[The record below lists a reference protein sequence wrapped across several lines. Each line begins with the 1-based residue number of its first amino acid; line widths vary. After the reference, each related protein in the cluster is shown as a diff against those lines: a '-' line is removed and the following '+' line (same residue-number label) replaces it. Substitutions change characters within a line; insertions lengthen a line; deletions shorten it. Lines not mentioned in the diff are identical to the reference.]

1 MYNDSAS
8 SGDIIPPSSVNL
20 ERAPFWRRFLAFFI
34 DISWQYVIICVLLI
48 FLGRMNSPWGHRDD
62 LSTAILAGLFF
73 TVIKFFESFSV
84 ASSGQGLGRRIMGIR
99 LSSKKDMK
107 LTPGLVF
114 LHCWLE
120 LFISYSLVFPSLRM
134 LWDRERQMWHD
145 KVTGTLVVTVDEREE
160 IAEVQ
165 LLSSRI
171 VTLVFSAII
180 TSLVAGSLLIFTGLP
195 ALEPY
200 LEFLKVIYGQN
211 PGSFLTVFTP
221 SLRWL
226 YTSSDGRSI
235 LILLSACIIIAVI
248 SNTVIYWNRNGRN
261 NIAFYWICGVCT
273 AFLILMSTLSL
284 CLHSIAL
291 PNAARSAC
299 SDLAFRLEVTEAIPE
314 SDIVRWKRFADK
326 REQLIV
332 HWNNGK
338 QEKKLEIA
346 EKWSRY
352 LDSGIKKG
360 YFFPESFSP
369 QEGKESELP
378 AMSGSQATVAVMKG
392 RDGRVEALM
401 EIKDDKD
408 CIAVSSLKVAPWNDF
423 NEYSAL
429 RHRILIKALRE
440 VSILSGNRGM
450 KGNVAVST
458 DIINSMTDRGS
469 RDGPSRVIV
478 FKDRLLEGL
487 WFPRGVLN
495 KQLR

>member
-8 SGDIIPPSSVNL
+8 CGDIITPSSVNL

-48 FLGRMNSPWGHRDD
+48 FLGRMNSPWGDRGD

-99 LSSKKDMK
+99 LISKKDTK
-107 LTPGLVF
+107 LTPGRVF
-114 LHCWLE
+114 FHSWLE
-120 LFISYSLVFPSLRM
+120 LFVSYPLVFPSLRM

-145 KVTGTLVVTVDEREE
+145 KVTGTLAVTVDKCEE
-160 IAEVQ
+160 ITEVQ
-165 LLSSRI
+165 PLSSRM
-171 VTLVFSAII
+171 VTVAFSAII
-180 TSLVAGSLLIFTGLP
+180 TSLAAGSMLILTGLP

-200 LEFLKVIYGQN
+200 LELLKVIYGRN
-211 PGSFLTVFTP
+211 NSSFMNFFTP

-226 YTSSDGRSI
+226 FTSSDGRII

-248 SNTVIYWNRNGRN
+248 SNTVIYWNRNDRN
-261 NIAFYWICGVCT
+261 NIAFYWICGACT
-273 AFLILMSTLSL
+273 AFLMLMSTISLSL
-284 CLHSIAL
+284 HAIAV
-291 PNAARSAC
+291 PNAARANC
-299 SDLAFRLEVTEAIPE
+299 SVLGFRLEVTAAIPE
-314 SDIVRWKRFADK
+314 SDIVRWKLFADK
-326 REQLIV
+326 REQLI
-332 HWNNGK
+332 WQWKNGNPG
-338 QEKKLEIA
+338 KKLEIA

-369 QEGKESELP
+369 QEGKESRLP

-392 RDGRVEALM
+392 RDGRVEAFM
-401 EIKDDKD
+401 EIKEDTD

-423 NEYSAL
+423 NSNRTL
-429 RHRILIKALRE
+429 SLRILIKALRE
-440 VSILSGNRGM
+440 VSILSGDRGM
-450 KGNVAVST
+450 KGNVATTS
-458 DIINSMTDRGS
+458 DIIDSMTGMES
-469 RDGPSRVIV
+469 YDGPSQVIV

-487 WFPRGVLN
+487 WFPRGVLDE
-495 KQLR
+495 RSR

>member
-1 MYNDSAS
+1 MEEDSAS

-20 ERAPFWRRFLAFFI
+20 QRAPFWRRFLAFFI

-48 FLGRMNSPWGHRDD
+48 FLGRMNSPWGRSVD
-62 LSTAILAGLFF
+62 LSSAILAGLFF
-73 TVIKFFESFSV
+73 TVIKIFESIPV

-99 LSSKKDMK
+99 LSSKKGMK
-107 LTPGLVF
+107 LTPGRVF
-114 LHCWLE
+114 FHSWLE

-145 KVTGTLVVTVDEREE
+145 KVTGTFVVTVDEREE
-160 IAEVQ
+160 IAETQ
-165 LLSSRI
+165 PLSSRI
-171 VTLVFSAII
+171 VTVAFSAII
-180 TSLVAGSLLIFTGLP
+180 TSLVAGSMLILTGVP

-211 PGSFLTVFTP
+211 LGSFLTVFTP

-235 LILLSACIIIAVI
+235 LILLSVCIIIAVI

-291 PNAARSAC
+291 PNAARANC
-299 SDLAFRLEVTEAIPE
+299 SDLGFRLEVTAAIPE
-314 SDIVRWKRFADK
+314 SDIVRWKLFADK
-326 REQLIV
+326 REQLILQ
-332 HWNNGK
+332 WNNGK
-338 QEKKLEIA
+338 PEKKLEIA

-369 QEGKESELP
+369 QEGKESRLP

-392 RDGRVEALM
+392 RDGRVEAFM
-401 EIKDDKD
+401 EIKEDTD
-408 CIAVSSLKVAPWNDF
+408 CIAVSSLTVAPWNDF
-423 NEYSAL
+423 NDNGAL
-429 RHRILIKALRE
+429 SLRILIKALRE

-450 KGNVAVST
+450 KGNVAT
-458 DIINSMTDRGS
+458 TADIIHSMTDRGS
-469 RDGPSRVIV
+469 YDGPSRVIV

-495 KQLR
+495 EQSR